1 MDRAALM
8 TGCMWKKDIY
18 EGGMRHGGMLYRLIF
33 MQDNEG

>member
-1 MDRAALM
+1 MAALM

-18 EGGMRHGGMLYRLIF
+18 EGGMRRHGGMLYRLIF